1 MKEQKILNKIAGAN
15 GKTGHAQPLGTKPND
30 ECYTA
35 MSDILKEMNHWANLN
50 KFNGKNII
58 CPCDWDIVEGE
69 DIYSIT
75 IKYNDDDVDVNGN
88 SVHKIESVIYNLWN
102 EDEDKLIPIQLKED
116 EIDGFLRDKLTCN
129 FIRTFVQNARKWGI
143 KSITASGYNPA
154 NGKGVKFQDVDYSK
168 YDICCT
174 NPPFSLYGEFMKTI
188 VGKVDF
194 IVLAPFLNRVTPNV
208 GGYLFRRE
216 AYLGW
221 GHLGHSSNNNMHLK
235 FNNPTSANMYKVKEV
250 ACDWITSFA
259 EAQEYRNEHY
269 KNHKS
274 GVDYNLYKDEYEE
287 MENITMKD
295 GTHPIRV
302 PSKQFP
308 DNYYG
313 WMFAAVNVLSEI
325 NFEEYEWYGTN
336 FSGYYNSH
344 PEINP
349 FLGKW
354 STKHNGKL
362 MFHGIVFR
370 RKSEEVSKND

>member
-1 MKEQKILNKIAGAN
+1 MEKQEKVLKKIKHSINCGQ
-15 GKTGHAQPLGTKPND
+15 TTPLGTKPND
-30 ECYTA
+30 ECYTS
-35 MSDILKEMNHWANLN
+35 MSDILKEMSYWANLN

-102 EDEDKLIPIQLKED
+102 EDEDKLVPIQLKED
-116 EIDGFLRDKLTCN
+116 EIDEFLRDKLTCN

-174 NPPFSLYGEFMKTI
+174 NPPFSLYAEFMKTI

-216 AYLGW
+216 AYLGT
-221 GHLGHSSNNNMHLK
+221 GRQLACYFQNVDLNHNFKTKNIL
-235 FNNPTSANMYKVKEV
+235 
-250 ACDWITSFA
+250 CDWITSFDDY
-259 EAQEYRNEHY
+259 QNEV
-269 KNHKS
+269 NEF
-274 GVDYNLYKDEYEE
+274 DYNPNIDYELYKDEYET
-287 MENITMKD
+287 MENMIMKD
-295 GTHPIRV
+295 GTCAIRV
-302 PSKQFP
+302 PGSQYP
-308 DNYYG
+308 NYDG
-313 WMFAAVNVLSEI
+313 WMFSSVTVLDKL
-325 NFEEYEWYGTN
+325 NQNKFDWYPT
-336 FSGYYNSH
+336 SLKGYYNSH

-349 FLGKW
+349 FKEKA
-354 STKHNGKL
+354 SDKVTEHNGKR

>member
-116 EIDGFLRDKLTCN
+116 EIDEFLRDKLTCN

-174 NPPFSLYGEFMKTI
+174 NPPFSLYAEFMKTI

-216 AYLGW
+216 AYLGY
-221 GHLGHSSNNNMHLK
+221 GAGIPDMNFYNPITNNL
-235 FNNPTSANMYKVKEV
+235 YKTKIIAV
-250 ACDWITSFA
+250 DWITSFSD
-259 EAQEYRNEHY
+259 AQDERNEELQN
-269 KNHKS
+269 KQT
-274 GVDYNLYKDEYEE
+274 GIDYNIYKDEYIE
-287 MENITMKD
+287 MENMIMKD
-295 GTHPIRV
+295 GTKAIRV
-302 PSKQFP
+302 PAAQIP
-308 DNYYG
+308 DNYSG
-313 WMFAAVNVLSEI
+313 WMFTSIQFLQL
-325 NFEEYEWYGTN
+325 YDLRKYDWYPTN
-336 FSGYYNSH
+336 LMGYYNSH

-349 FLGKW
+349 FKGKAGNHVC
-354 STKHNGKL
+354 KHNGKS

>member
-1 MKEQKILNKIAGAN
+1 MEKQEKVLKKIKHSINCGQ
-15 GKTGHAQPLGTKPND
+15 TTPLGTKPND

-102 EDEDKLIPIQLKED
+102 EDEDKLIPIQLKEN

-174 NPPFSLYGEFMKTI
+174 NPPFSLYAEFMKTI

-194 IVLAPFLNRVTPNV
+194 IVLAPFLNRVNPNV
-208 GGYLFRRE
+208 GGYLFKKE
-216 AYLGW
+216 AYLGY
-221 GHLGHSSNNNMHLK
+221 GAGIPDMNFYNPITNNL
-235 FNNPTSANMYKVKEV
+235 YKTKIIAV
-250 ACDWITSFA
+250 DWITSFSD
-259 EAQEYRNEHY
+259 AQDERNEELSD
-269 KNHKS
+269 KQT
-274 GVDYNLYKDEYEE
+274 GVDYNIYKDEYEI
-287 MENITMKD
+287 MENMIMKD
-295 GTHPIRV
+295 GTKAIRV
-302 PSKQFP
+302 PAAQIP
-308 DNYYG
+308 DNYNG
-313 WMFAAVNVLSEI
+313 WMFTSVQFLQL
-325 NFEEYEWYGTN
+325 YDLRKYDWYPTN
-336 FSGYYNSH
+336 LKGYYNSH

-349 FLGKW
+349 FKEKA
-354 STKHNGKL
+354 SDKVAEHNGKS

>member
-1 MKEQKILNKIAGAN
+1 MEKQEKVLKKIKHSINCGQ
-15 GKTGHAQPLGTKPND
+15 TTPLGTKPND
-30 ECYTA
+30 ECYTS
-35 MSDILKEMNHWANLN
+35 MSDILKEMSYWANLN

-102 EDEDKLIPIQLKED
+102 EGEDKLIPIQLKED
-116 EIDGFLRDKLTCN
+116 EIDEFLRDKLTCN

-174 NPPFSLYGEFMKTI
+174 NPPFSLYAEFMKTV

-208 GGYLFRRE
+208 GGYLFKRE
-216 AYLGW
+216 AYLGY
-221 GHLGHSSNNNMHLK
+221 GAGIPDMNFYNPITNNL
-235 FNNPTSANMYKVKEV
+235 YKTKIV
-250 ACDWITSFA
+250 AVDWITSFSD
-259 EAQEYRNEHY
+259 AQDERNEELSD
-269 KNHKS
+269 KQT
-274 GVDYNLYKDEYEE
+274 GVDYNIYKDEYEI
-287 MENITMKD
+287 MENMIMKD
-295 GTHPIRV
+295 GTKAIRV
-302 PSKQFP
+302 PAAQIP
-308 DNYYG
+308 DNYNG
-313 WMFAAVNVLSEI
+313 WMFTSIQFLQL
-325 NFEEYEWYGTN
+325 YDLRKYDWYPTN
-336 FSGYYNSH
+336 LRGYYNSH

-349 FLGKW
+349 FKEKA
-354 STKHNGKL
+354 SDKVIEHNGKS

>member
-1 MKEQKILNKIAGAN
+1 MEKQEKVLKKIKHSINCGQ
-15 GKTGHAQPLGTKPND
+15 TTPLGTKPND
-30 ECYTA
+30 ECYTS
-35 MSDILKEMNHWANLN
+35 MSDILKEMSYWANLN

-116 EIDGFLRDKLTCN
+116 EIDEFLRDKLTCN

-174 NPPFSLYGEFMKTI
+174 NPPFSLYAEFMKTI

-194 IVLAPFLNRVTPNV
+194 IVLAPFLNRVSPNV
-208 GGYLFRRE
+208 GLPLMLKQ
-216 AYLGW
+216 AYLGY
-221 GHLGHSSNNNMHLK
+221 GAGIPDMNFYNPITNNL
-235 FNNPTSANMYKVKEV
+235 YKIKIIAV
-250 ACDWITSFA
+250 DWITSFSD
-259 EAQEYRNEHY
+259 AQDERNIELQDKQTGIDYNIY
-269 KNHKS
+269 KN
-274 GVDYNLYKDEYEE
+274 EYIE
-287 MENITMKD
+287 MENMIMKD
-295 GTHPIRV
+295 GTKAIKV
-302 PSKQFP
+302 PATQIP
-308 DNYYG
+308 DNYSG
-313 WMFAAVNVLSEI
+313 WMFTSIQFLQLYDLRK
-325 NFEEYEWYGTN
+325 YEWYGTS
-336 FSGYYNSH
+336 FMKYYNSH
-344 PEINP
+344 PEIKP
-349 FLGKW
+349 FLGKAGNHVCE
-354 STKHNGKL
+354 HNGKS

-370 RKSEEVSKND
+370 RKQNSK

>member
-35 MSDILKEMNHWANLN
+35 MSDILKEMNPWANLN

-75 IKYNDDDVDVNGN
+75 IKYNDDDIDVNGN

-102 EDEDKLIPIQLKED
+102 EEEDKLIPIQLKED
-116 EIDGFLRDKLTCN
+116 EIDEFLRDKLTCN

-174 NPPFSLYGEFMKTI
+174 NPPFSLYAEFMKTI

-216 AYLGW
+216 AYSGY
-221 GHLGHSSNNNMHLK
+221 GAGIPDMNFYNPITNNL
-235 FNNPTSANMYKVKEV
+235 YKTKIIAV
-250 ACDWITSFA
+250 DWITSFSD
-259 EAQEYRNEHY
+259 AQDERNEELQN
-269 KNHKS
+269 KQT
-274 GVDYNLYKDEYEE
+274 GIDYNIYKDEYIE
-287 MENITMKD
+287 MENMIMKD
-295 GTHPIRV
+295 GTKAIRV
-302 PSKQFP
+302 PATQIP
-308 DNYYG
+308 DNYSG
-313 WMFAAVNVLSEI
+313 WMFTSVQFLQL
-325 NFEEYEWYGTN
+325 YDLRKYDWYPTN
-336 FSGYYNSH
+336 LMGYYNSH

-349 FLGKW
+349 FKGKAGNHVC
-354 STKHNGKL
+354 KHNGKN

>member
-1 MKEQKILNKIAGAN
+1 MEKQEKVLKKIKHSINCGQ
-15 GKTGHAQPLGTKPND
+15 TTPLGTKPND
-30 ECYTA
+30 ECYTS
-35 MSDILKEMNHWANLN
+35 MSDILKEMSYWANLN

-116 EIDGFLRDKLTCN
+116 EIDEFLRDKLTCN

-174 NPPFSLYGEFMKTI
+174 NPPFSLYAEFMKTI

-216 AYLGW
+216 AYLGY
-221 GHLGHSSNNNMHLK
+221 GAGIPDMNFYNPITNNL
-235 FNNPTSANMYKVKEV
+235 YKTKIIAV
-250 ACDWITSFA
+250 DWITSFSD
-259 EAQEYRNEHY
+259 AQDERNEELSD
-269 KNHKS
+269 KQTE
-274 GVDYNLYKDEYEE
+274 VDYNIYKDEYIE
-287 MENITMKD
+287 MENMIMKD
-295 GTHPIRV
+295 GTKAIRV
-302 PSKQFP
+302 PAAQIP
-308 DNYYG
+308 DNYSG
-313 WMFAAVNVLSEI
+313 WMFTSVQFLQL
-325 NFEEYEWYGTN
+325 YDLRKYDWYPT
-336 FSGYYNSH
+336 SLMGYYNSH

-349 FLGKW
+349 FLGKAGNHVCD
-354 STKHNGKL
+354 HNGKR